1 MKEQKVNVSSPELLQ
16 FYKAWDAWAD
26 EAVET
31 GQAPDH
37 MSFDTWHGLCGCLEE
52 WVWDTQINIPE
63 TGALSDELHSQFHQ
77 AGLEVDYPF
86 GGRTTFFDEVDLDTM
101 HCNHERRKWVK
112 ARISDAEVANG

>member
-1 MKEQKVNVSSPELLQ
+1 MKEQKVNVSSYWLLQ

-52 WVWDTQINIPE
+52 WTWDSQINIP
-63 TGALSDELHSQFHQ
+63 LMDELHSQFHQ
-77 AGLEVDYPF
+77 AGLEVEYPF
-86 GGRTTFFDEVDLDTM
+86 GGRSTFFDEVDMDTI
-101 HCNHERRKWVK
+101 HCNPERRKWVK
-112 ARISDAEVANG
+112 ARISDAEASQ